1 MAKATTTA
9 VTATSTPTS
18 AVSGFDPEEVRKVV
32 ARLRRA
38 QGQID
43 GVVRMIEEGR
53 DCKDIVTQV
62 SAASKALDRAGFA
75 IVSQAMGQCLAQSLT
90 DEEREQN
97 LAALERLFLSLA

>member
-1 MAKATTTA
+1 MPDINPDDMQR
-9 VTATSTPTS
+9 VI
-18 AVSGFDPEEVRKVV
+18 

-43 GVVRMIEEGR
+43 GIVRMIEAGR

-62 SAASKALDRAGFA
+62 AAASKALDRAGFA
-75 IVSQAMGQCLAQSLT
+75 IVSQAMGQCLDDELSA
-90 DEEREQN
+90 EERTAN

>member
-1 MAKATTTA
+1 MADIN
-9 VTATSTPTS
+9 P
-18 AVSGFDPEEVRKVV
+18 DDMQKVI

-43 GVVRMIEEGR
+43 GVVRMIEAGR

-62 SAASKALDRAGFA
+62 AAASKALDRAGFA
-75 IVSQAMGQCLAQSLT
+75 IVSQATRQCLDDNLSEQER
-90 DEEREQN
+90 DEN